1 MAERLNSTYIELEDL
16 SAELE
21 KAQMEIEFD
30 PIRQNF
36 VEERLNTIYSL
47 EQKHKVSTIAELLQ
61 STTIAKATQRDREYR
76 RNAQRESKGS

>member
-1 MAERLNSTYIELEDL
+1 
-16 SAELE
+16 
-21 KAQMEIEFD
+21 MEIEFD

-61 STTIAKATQRDREYR
+61 IYDDLQKRLNEIENIDETLKEKEKEVEQQRR
-76 RNAQRESKGS
+76 SH